1 MVLIRVLGPVEAD
14 VDGSLVPLGGPR
26 QRAVLARLVS
36 ARGEVVSVDR
46 LIDDLW
52 GGEPPAQAVT
62 SLQAYV
68 SNLRR
73 LLEPGRPPRAPA
85 RILVSA
91 APGYAMALPPDAVDA
106 WRFERL
112 LSQARQ
118 AATAPA
124 TARALLRDGLS
135 LWRGAAFAEVA
146 DEPWAEA
153 DVARLD
159 ELRRQAEEAL
169 VTATLRAGEAAAAV
183 PAADLLTRREPLR
196 EEGWRLLALA
206 LWASNRQ
213 GEALDTLRRARRTL
227 ADALGLD
234 PGPELAGLEEA
245 ILRQRRDVLT
255 AALRQPASP
264 PAAAGA
270 RSQPPR
276 QRRRGPG
283 RRDIRRP

>member
-1 MVLIRVLGPVEAD
+1 M
-14 VDGSLVPLGGPR
+14 
-26 QRAVLARLVS
+26 
-36 ARGEVVSVDR
+36 
-46 LIDDLW
+46 
-52 GGEPPAQAVT
+52 
-62 SLQAYV
+62 
-68 SNLRR
+68 
-73 LLEPGRPPRAPA
+73 
-85 RILVSA
+85 
-91 APGYAMALPPDAVDA
+91 DA

-112 LSQARQ
+112 LTQARR

-124 TARALLRDGLS
+124 AARALLRDGLS

-146 DEPWAEA
+146 DEPWAAA

-234 PGPELAGLEEA
+234 LGPELAGLEEA

-255 AALRQPASP
+255 AAMRQPASL
-264 PAAAGA
+264 PAASAPALARRLRCRRGGA
-270 RSQPPR
+270 PRARAPRSLSAVTMSWPCCWAPRTR
-276 QRRRGPG
+276 QRTAAAHVSCW
-283 RRDIRRP
+283 